1 MAQDDILI
9 RYKVD
14 TTDLDKASVAVADVT
29 AETKQLQTQI
39 KATFSDKSIEQA
51 TKDLYEQG
59 DVMGALITK
68 YGSATTALKAM
79 EKELATMSALG
90 QRNTAQFKELANA
103 TAELKDNI
111 GDTRSEIKKM
121 ASDTRVFDTM
131 VQGARGITAAFSV
144 ATGVTAVFGKES
156 EDLQKAILKVQGA
169 MAALQG
175 VQELAN
181 IATEKGGIATK
192 AYGAALQVVDKIS
205 KVTGL
210 SMAASWAL
218 ATGGITLAI
227 AGIASLIMYLKDAK
241 DSTESL
247 TEISADN
254 AKQEKEK
261 QEALMS
267 AISEAEKKKFED
279 QEYYRKKRK
288 AAGEDERLIEIKQLD
303 ENIAY
308 YKDFLTRSTILGKEY
323 FDDYKNLTDEQ
334 YNELRLTADKYTIDA
349 ELRRQQL
356 LKDIV
361 KKGVTDRVKIE
372 RGESLDSYKLKDKK
386 VDFEVGELSI
396 KPDTVDISKVP
407 NAEIPVT
414 IQPLSAELAAQQFLS
429 DFSEHLNQI
438 APTVNAIGSLVTSLY
453 AAETQALDEE
463 KAKQLAIVGDDLK
476 KKEKIE
482 KEFAIKRAKIAREQA
497 IADRAIASFNAV
509 VSMAASIAKSSEA
522 GFPQAIPYIALA
534 AATGALQITAIN
546 AAPLPAI
553 PTFEKGGK
561 VLAGGKKN
569 DGHLFGRSHRDGGIL
584 IEAQGGEYIW
594 DIPTVQRHGDIIKA
608 AHENRLEDLILHKY
622 VAPALS
628 NAPQNSSDSYDDVL
642 LRKTIRD
649 TSKESAKMIVRGVSE
664 SVKDSLYFQT
674 RYR

>member
-628 NAPQNSSDSYDDVL
+628 NAPQNSGDSYDDVL